1 MDKLD
6 LDAAIEQLRS
16 HDIKALFI
24 ETLGW
29 QSVEESAIASC
40 KSVQKLQQRCEP
52 VAFSHRTAVWQV
64 LLTDDALFSSEM
76 RRSLHKAIRQET
88 DLIEAVDA
96 SLVIFVS
103 ADRMRSLWLLK
114 TEESAEAEESA
125 VYVVGQ
131 PITLW
136 EFRLKRLAQQNAGLL
151 VVVER
156 ASVKYKIF
164 AQLLQ
169 GLLDGIRGI
178 SNRADREDYAL
189 LTIQRLI
196 LVQSIQAKGWLNGD
210 TWYLQTRFGESLQRG
225 ENLFFTLCLQPLY
238 RSFALP
244 AVERSLALKANIGSV
259 PFLGRWFDEHRLEK
273 QYGDAI
279 AVDDRPFEAI
289 LGWLSEQSSGD
300 LLNPFMSGDLGYL
313 LERYWMQRVQPK
325 SAYVGGLTLARSLSD
340 RTLEQLILNRIDK
353 SLIPSLLQQEKIKEI
368 GLNNLLFHASS
379 ELCRHL
385 IQDILPELRILD
397 PACGSGSLLVSLH
410 QQLLE
415 VFSVLTGYVQ
425 QKQDTQLKMWRL
437 SMVQASPVEEDV
449 STTQSDADTYAYDD
463 SLLLNI
469 QKRLLKNTLY
479 GVDISS
485 GAVETAQFHLLM
497 HLITIARQAEGLEPL
512 IDLSFNIMT
521 GNSLIGLIT
530 VDEERFDQVNKT
542 GPVDILQGNLLQ
554 PLAADGYQ
562 TTLAEK
568 NLALEHY
575 KSRNHMLAQAKNIPA
590 YARASLLREEILQLD
605 MKAQSKLNTHLL
617 NQMSQQ
623 LSIQYKAM
631 QLTDKPLKRPLTI
644 EDIDVLQ
651 PFHWGY
657 HFNTIIERGGF
668 DAIVCAPPW
677 GGLKPTA
684 EEFFQ
689 RFQDLAEAKGLDSEK
704 SAKLLKTSKQ
714 ALAKGDPDIAQAW
727 LFYQDQYVYAADYF
741 YRSQQ
746 YAHQCPVVKGKTT
759 RHQLM
764 RERLFI
770 EQCLNLLGPSGLLAV
785 ALPGELS
792 EDTKARSLF
801 QHLQE
806 SGRVSE
812 QRFEC
817 DADAMLIESAVVC
830 RAVACRIAGEGL
842 KDF

>member
-1 MDKLD
+1 MD

-16 HDIKALFI
+16 HDIKTLFI
-24 ETLGW
+24 EALGW
-29 QSVEESAIASC
+29 QSVEASAIASC
-40 KSVQKLQQRCEP
+40 KPIQKLQQRCEP
-52 VAFSHRTAVWQV
+52 VAFGSRTVVWQV
-64 LLTDDALFSSEM
+64 LLTDDAVFSLEM
-76 RRSLHKAIRQET
+76 RRSLYEAVCQET
-88 DLIEAVDA
+88 DSLETIDTSLIIV
-96 SLVIFVS
+96 VS
-103 ADRMRSLWLLK
+103 ADKMRSLWCLG
-114 TEESAEAEESA
+114 TEESA

-131 PITLW
+131 PLAIW
-136 EFRLKRLAQQNAGLL
+136 EFRLKRLAQQNAGLFAC
-151 VVVER
+151 VER
-156 ASVKYKIF
+156 ANVKYETF
-164 AQLLQ
+164 EQLLK
-169 GLLDGIRGI
+169 GLFDGIRGI

-189 LTIQRLI
+189 LTLQRLI
-196 LVQSIQAKGWLNGD
+196 LIQTIQAKGWLNGD
-210 TWYLQTRFGESLQRG
+210 TWYLQTRFGEALQRG
-225 ENLFFTLCLQPLY
+225 ENLFFTLYLQPLY

-244 AVERSLALKANIGSV
+244 AVERSLALNTTVGSV

-273 QYGDAI
+273 TYGDVI
-279 AVDDRPFEAI
+279 AVDDRPFEVI

-300 LLNPFMSGDLGYL
+300 LLNPFMSGDLGCL
-313 LERYWMQRVQPK
+313 LERYWRQRVRPR
-325 SAYVGGLTLARSLSD
+325 SAYVGGLKLARSLSD
-340 RTLEQLILNRIDK
+340 RTLEQLILNRIAP
-353 SLIPSLLQQEKIKEI
+353 SLIPPYLQQEKTEEI
-368 GLNNLLFHASS
+368 GLNHLLFNASS
-379 ELCRHL
+379 RLCRHL
-385 IQDILPELRILD
+385 IEDVLPHLHILD
-397 PACGSGSLLVSLH
+397 PACGSGSLLASLH

-415 VFSVLTGYVQ
+415 VFSVLTGYIQ
-425 QKQDTQLKMWRL
+425 QNQDMQLKIWRLGVVKEAPTETDALTQLEID
-437 SMVQASPVEEDV
+437 S
-449 STTQSDADTYAYDD
+449 YAHDN

-497 HLITIARQAEGLEPL
+497 HPIAIAQQSEALEPL

-623 LSIQYKAM
+623 MGIQYKAM
-631 QLTDKPLKRPLTI
+631 QLADKPLKRPLNI
-644 EDIDVLQ
+644 EDVDVLQ

-677 GGLKPTA
+677 GALKPTA

-689 RFQDLAEAKGLDSEK
+689 RFQDLAEAKGLNSGE

-714 ALAKGDPDIAQAW
+714 ALAKGDPDVAQAW
-727 LFYQDQYVYAADYF
+727 LFYQDQYAYAADYF

-746 YAHQCPVVKGKTT
+746 YAHQSPAVNGKTV
-759 RHQLM
+759 RNQLM
-764 RERLFI
+764 RERLFV
-770 EQCLNLLGPSGLLAV
+770 EQCLNLLGPDGLVAV

-792 EDTKARSLF
+792 EDPKTRSLV

-806 SGRVSE
+806 SGCVSE
-812 QRFEC
+812 QRLEC
-817 DADAMLIESAVVC
+817 DADSMLIEFAVI
-830 RAVACRIAGEGL
+830 CRIHREGL
-842 KDF
+842 KDL

>member
-1 MDKLD
+1 MD

-16 HDIKALFI
+16 HDIKTLFI

-29 QSVEESAIASC
+29 QSLEESAIAGC
-40 KSVQKLQQRCEP
+40 KPIQKFQQRCEP
-52 VAFSHRTAVWQV
+52 VAFGNRTVVWQV
-64 LLTDDALFSSEM
+64 LLTDDALFSLEM
-76 RRSLHKAIRQET
+76 RRSLYGSICQET
-88 DLIEAVDA
+88 DSVETVDA
-96 SLVIFVS
+96 SLLVVVS
-103 ADRMRSLWLLK
+103 TDKMRSFWFLG
-114 TEESAEAEESA
+114 TEESA

-131 PITLW
+131 SIALW
-136 EFRLKRLAQQNAGLL
+136 EFRLKRLAQLNAGLFAC
-151 VVVER
+151 VER
-156 ASVKYKIF
+156 ANVKYETF
-164 AQLLQ
+164 NQLLK
-169 GLLDGIRGI
+169 GLFDGIRGI

-189 LTIQRLI
+189 LTVQRLI
-196 LVQSIQAKGWLNGD
+196 LIQTIQAKGWLNGD
-210 TWYLQTRFGESLQRG
+210 TWYLQTRFGEALQQG
-225 ENLFFTLCLQPLY
+225 ENLFFMLCLQPLY

-244 AVERSLALKANIGSV
+244 VVERSLALNTTIGSV

-273 QYGDAI
+273 TYGDEI

-313 LERYWMQRVQPK
+313 LERYWRQRVQPK
-325 SAYVGGLTLARSLSD
+325 SAYVGGLKLARSLSD
-340 RTLEQLILNRIDK
+340 RTLEQLILSRTDQ
-353 SLIPSLLQQEKIKEI
+353 SLIPFFLQQEKTEKI
-368 GLNNLLFHASS
+368 GLNDLLFHASS
-379 ELCRHL
+379 KLCRHL
-385 IQDILPELRILD
+385 IQDVLTDLRILD

-415 VFSVLTGYVQ
+415 VFSVLTGYIQ

-437 SMVQASPVEEDV
+437 SMVQEAPVKGDV
-449 STTQSDADTYAYDD
+449 LTQSDVDIYAYDN

-469 QKRLLKNTLY
+469 QKRLLKTTLY

-497 HLITIARQAEGLEPL
+497 HLVATAQQAEALEPL
-512 IDLSFNIMT
+512 IDLSFNVMT

-542 GPVDILQGNLLQ
+542 GPVDILQGDLLQ

-605 MKAQSKLNTHLL
+605 IKAQSKLNTHLL
-617 NQMSQQ
+617 SQMSQQ
-623 LSIQYKAM
+623 MGIQYKAM
-631 QLTDKPLKRPLTI
+631 QLADKPLRRPLNI
-644 EDIDVLQ
+644 EDVDVLQ

-677 GGLKPTA
+677 GALRPTV
-684 EEFFQ
+684 EEFLQ
-689 RFQDLAEAKGLDSEK
+689 RFQDLAETKGLDSEK
-704 SAKLLKTSKQ
+704 GAKLLKTSKQ
-714 ALAKGDPDIAQAW
+714 SLAKGDPDIAQAW
-727 LFYQDQYVYAADYF
+727 LFYQDQYAYAADYF

-746 YAHQCPVVKGKTT
+746 YAHQRSVVNGKTT
-759 RHQLM
+759 RSQLV

-770 EQCLNLLGPSGLLAV
+770 EQCLNLLGPDGLVAV
-785 ALPGELS
+785 ALPGELA
-792 EDTKARSLF
+792 DDLKARSLF

-806 SGRVSE
+806 RGRISE
-812 QRFEC
+812 QWLKC
-817 DADAMLIESAVVC
+817 DADEMLIESSVVC
-830 RAVACRIAGEGL
+830 RIHSESL
-842 KDF
+842 ENS